1 MPLPLAAIGLGIW
14 AAQGI
19 AKGVGAIGSRYDVA
33 DATAGLGQIRE
44 EQQAFAGRKQ
54 QLSTDVSAFGKASTI
69 GQAQMSYDEL
79 VGSTKLGYQETMSGL
94 QGQMGDLSMQGTS
107 AYGDIQRQTRA
118 VGTGGMATQSNIT
131 TIAQEQKD
139 RMLNRFMSDT
149 TKIQNSMD
157 YTTRRKDLALSQGK
171 QQLEFV
177 AGTESDPTTG
187 TAYQQHMLNL
197 GQADI
202 TQDVTL
208 AGIEEQY
215 QSGLTGLAGIPGA
228 GTKSDFGSFME
239 GFFS

>member
-1 MPLPLAAIGLGIW
+1 MPIPWIGLGMY

-19 AKGVGAIGSRYDVA
+19 AKGIGAIGSRYDVV
-33 DATAGLGQIRE
+33 DAETGLQQIKD
-44 EQQAFAGRKQ
+44 EQTQFAGDKQ
-54 QLSTDVSAFGKASTI
+54 VLSTDVSAFTKGTTI
-69 GQAQMSYDEL
+69 DKAQMSYDQL
-79 VGSTKLGYQETMSGL
+79 VGSTNLGYEEAMSGL
-94 QGQMGDLSMQGTS
+94 EGQMGDLTMQGTS

-149 TKIQNSMD
+149 TKIQKSMD
-157 YTTRRKDLALSQGK
+157 YTTRRKDLAIGQGK
-171 QQLEFV
+171 ERLDFTAST
-177 AGTESDPTTG
+177 AG
-187 TAYQQHMLNL
+187 QQHELNL
-197 GQADI
+197 RQADI

-228 GTKSDFGSFME
+228 GTKSDFGSFVE

>member
-1 MPLPLAAIGLGIW
+1 MPIPLAAIGLGIW

-33 DATAGLGQIRE
+33 DATTGLEQIRT
-44 EQQAFAGRKQ
+44 EQQGFAGQKH
-54 QLSTDVSAFGKASTI
+54 QLSGDVSKFGKETTI
-69 GQAQMSYDEL
+69 DRAQMSYDQL
-79 VGSTKLGYQETMSGL
+79 VGSTTLGYEEAMSGL
-94 QGQMGDLSMQGTS
+94 EGQMGDLTMQGTS
-107 AYGDIQRQTRA
+107 AYGDIQTQIRSR
-118 VGTGGMATQSNIT
+118 GTGGMATQSNIT

-157 YTTRRKDLALSQGK
+157 YTTRRKDLALSQGGT
-171 QQLEFV
+171 QLEFAKTT
-177 AGTESDPTTG
+177 AGQEH
-187 TAYQQHMLNL
+187 ALNL
-197 GQADI
+197 RQADI

>member
-1 MPLPLAAIGLGIW
+1 MPIPMAAIGLGIW

-107 AYGDIQRQTRA
+107 AYGDIQSQTRA
-118 VGTGGMATQSNIT
+118 RGTGGMATQSNIT

-149 TKIQNSMD
+149 TKIQKAME
-157 YTTRRKDLALSQGK
+157 YTTRRKDLAIGQGK
-171 QQLEFV
+171 ERLDFTAST
-177 AGTESDPTTG
+177 AG
-187 TAYQQHMLNL
+187 QQHELNL
-197 GQADI
+197 RQADI

-228 GTKSDFGSFME
+228 GTRSEFGSFVE

>member
-107 AYGDIQRQTRA
+107 AYGDIQSKTRA
-118 VGTGGMATQSNIT
+118 RGTGGMAVQSSVTAQAQQQKSELLRKYKTGQTQ
-131 TIAQEQKD
+131 IAE
-139 RMLNRFMSDT
+139 
-149 TKIQNSMD
+149 SMG
-157 YTTRRKDLALSQGK
+157 YAGKRKDLALGAGK
-171 QQLEFV
+171 RRLEFV